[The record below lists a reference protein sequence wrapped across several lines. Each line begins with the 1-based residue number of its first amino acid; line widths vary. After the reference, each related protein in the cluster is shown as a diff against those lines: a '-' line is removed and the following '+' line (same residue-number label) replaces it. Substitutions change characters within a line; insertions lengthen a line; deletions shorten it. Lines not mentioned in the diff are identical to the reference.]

1 MKVKLKL
8 NGKAI
13 KEFLLEHVEKIVFG
27 AVVVCFALIVYRAW
41 GREMYPKGPGGQEL
55 TPDVLAG
62 YAGDAREWWEATVP
76 NPEEYKTRDY
86 VEYVNGSRI
95 PIEVNAYE
103 FQAAWD
109 RPIVQQRRKR
119 GVPPLFTVEGLRG
132 TADCGQVSMLVEMS
146 DTGALLP
153 PGGGST
159 PRTMSSVRTTT
170 AVQGQRWVVITALVR
185 YQEQIETF
193 SEYFQTA
200 QIRNPQTDLP
210 RYLGYLVQRA
220 EVKTSDPNQPLDWSE
235 EFISGTARK
244 EAMTRWGQSRGMA
257 QQVVDPRF
265 VDREQKLTFPL
276 PPLVD
281 RTWDESVVHE
291 PEIPFFSR
299 QSQMFDPRAVP
310 ESPEAPENP
319 FDSGL
324 PGGPGYSRPM
334 GGYDRPSME
343 YDGAGMEYDGRA
355 GGYSEGPRGG
365 YAGPGH
371 VGMGEKYKL
380 FRFFDLNVESGKKY
394 RYRVRLALRNP
405 NLQIEPRYL
414 SPEVL
419 AKKNQIEQEAEKI
432 RASGKPREANAHILR
447 NWQIV
452 ESDWTEPTDVIV
464 VPRDSR
470 LLAISVQPPP
480 RTAAEP
486 SGKVLLVSWVKD
498 QGIEAFKEYTVQR
511 GKVANFRGV
520 RFPETKEPPKSPRTP
535 RGEEGYY
542 AQSGPL
548 GAAADQSSLVD
559 YLTDTMVLDMQ
570 GGDRIMSGKDR
581 LMRPGA
587 ILLLDP
593 DGTMVVRHELDDLAE
608 YTKLTERAEPPQQSG
623 GDYEYD
629 PGMEYDGR
637 MQYDGA
643 LDGGLDGRMIRTPRG
658 RRGRD

>member
-13 KEFLLEHVEKIVFG
+13 KQFLLEHVEKIVFG
-27 AVVVCFALIVYRAW
+27 AVVVCFALIVYRAA

-62 YAGDAREWWEATVP
+62 YAGDAREWWEKTAP

-86 VEYVNGSRI
+86 VDYVNGSRI

-119 GVPPLFTVEGLRG
+119 GIPPLFTVEGLRG

-146 DTGALLP
+146 GTGALLP
-153 PGGGST
+153 PGGGRA
-159 PRTMSSVRTTT
+159 PRLVSNLRTTT
-170 AVQGQRWVVITALVR
+170 AVQGQRWVVLTALVR
-185 YQEQIETF
+185 YQEQIQTF

-200 QIRNPQTDLP
+200 QIRNPQTDFP
-210 RYLGYLVQRA
+210 RYLGYVVQRA

-235 EFISGTARK
+235 EFNSGTAK
-244 EAMTRWGQSRGMA
+244 KKAMTRWGQSRGMA
-257 QQVVDPRF
+257 QQVVAPQF
-265 VDREQKLTFPL
+265 VDKEQKLTFPL

-281 RTWDESVVHE
+281 RTWDESVVYE

-299 QSQMFDPRAVP
+299 QSQMFNPGVVP
-310 ESPEAPENP
+310 ESSDTPENP
-319 FDSGL
+319 FDTPV
-324 PGGPGYSRPM
+324 PGRLGYGGQT

-343 YDGAGMEYDGRA
+343 YDGAGMEYDGAA
-355 GGYSEGPRGG
+355 GGYSEGAMRG
-365 YAGPGH
+365 YAGPGQ
-371 VGMGEKYKL
+371 VGRGEKYKL

-394 RYRVRLALRNP
+394 RYRVRLALSNP
-405 NLQIEPRYL
+405 NLRIEDRYL
-414 SPEVL
+414 SPVAL
-419 AKKNQIEQEAEKI
+419 AKKNQIEQEAEKM
-432 RASGKPREANAHILR
+432 REAGKPGEARFHIMR
-447 NWQIV
+447 NWEVV
-452 ESDWTEPTDVIV
+452 ESDWTEPTEVIV

-486 SGKVLLVSWVKD
+486 SGKVLVVSWVKD
-498 QGIEAFKEYTVQR
+498 QGIEAFTERTVWR
-511 GKVANFRGV
+511 GKVANFTGV
-520 RFPETKEPPKSPRTP
+520 RFPETPQPRRSRQSSRTP
-535 RGEEGYY
+535 RGEEAYY
-542 AQSGPL
+542 QPEPL
-548 GAAADQSSLVD
+548 GAAADQSVLVD

-608 YTKLTERAEPPQQSG
+608 YTELKESAAPPQPG
-623 GDYEYD
+623 GGYEYD
-629 PGMEYDGR
+629 GEMEYDGGMEYDG
-637 MQYDGA
+637 A
-643 LDGGLDGRMIRTPRG
+643 LDRGYGGRTPRG